1 MVLAARLG
9 IIPVIIIIAVAFTVV
24 VWLANFFAG
33 IRKTNE
39 FYRRKMKEAETEE
52 EPDSD
57 GRKLSDQDIGSS
69 EKKHNK

>member
-24 VWLANFFAG
+24 VWLVNFFAG

-69 EKKHNK
+69 EKKA

>member
-24 VWLANFFAG
+24 VWLVNFFAG